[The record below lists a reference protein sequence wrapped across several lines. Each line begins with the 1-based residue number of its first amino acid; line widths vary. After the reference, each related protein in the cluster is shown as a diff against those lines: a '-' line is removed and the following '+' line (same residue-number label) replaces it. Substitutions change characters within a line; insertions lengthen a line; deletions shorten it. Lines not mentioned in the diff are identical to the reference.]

1 MYHFPNF
8 AVWPWELPVLIPVGK
23 NCLPLAN
30 KKRQGWH
37 ASFWGINSS
46 RSWFGWGKSSKSS
59 TKWLIPGWIVVI
71 FSVDLEM
78 FEIYV
83 EAVGTCPVIVAHVN
97 IIWHINVRSYLG
109 SRTPYTMLTKD
120 ESSEKYHKQLL
131 FLMSTAQ
138 CTFFDIRK

>member
-1 MYHFPNF
+1 LERIVSQSPT
-8 AVWPWELPVLIPVGK
+8 
-23 NCLPLAN
+23 

-37 ASFWGINSS
+37 VSFWGITSS
-46 RSWFGWGKSSKSS
+46 RSWFGWGKSS

-109 SRTPYTMLTKD
+109 SRTPYTMLT
-120 ESSEKYHKQLL
+120 
-131 FLMSTAQ
+131 
-138 CTFFDIRK
+138 